1 VHPLSQFKDFAKRLL
16 EFAVEE
22 GRGLIREIVRA
33 EYTSLRDQLTGQ
45 HAYDAVAAHG
55 DQFGAEFDKDSVGL
69 IHGLKLAGG
78 FLFDAFNPNGSRAWQ
93 DAILCPNMV
102 VNAAL
107 NDVLAVYLNGG
118 TPKTLWY
125 LGLIDNTGFSALAA
139 GDTMSSHS
147 GWSESIAYT
156 QGVRQT
162 WTPSAPSGQTITNP
176 TSATF
181 TINATVTI
189 KGAFLVSDSTK
200 GGSSGTLFATGPFAS
215 NQSLVNGQNL
225 KVSYSCPATA
235 T

>member
-1 VHPLSQFKDFAKRLL
+1 VHPLSQIKDFAKRFL

-22 GRGLIREIVRA
+22 ARGLVREVVKA
-33 EYTSLRDQLTGQ
+33 EYTSLRDQLTDQ
-45 HAYDAVAAHG
+45 RAYERVAVAG
-55 DQFGAEFDKDSVGL
+55 DDFGASFDKDSRGL

-78 FLFDAFNPNGSRAWQ
+78 FMFDAYGRWGRRLWREPIF
-93 DAILCPNMV
+93 V
-102 VNAAL
+102 HNAVTNVAL
-107 NDVLAVYLNGG
+107 NDVLAVYLAGG

-139 GDTMSSHS
+139 ADTMASHG
-147 GWSESIAYT
+147 GWSESSAYT

-162 WTPSAPSGQTITNP
+162 WTPGAASGQTITNP

-189 KGAFLVSDSTK
+189 KGAFLASDSTK
-200 GGSSGTLFATGPFAS
+200 GGTSGVLFATGAFS
-215 NQSLVNGQNL
+215 STQSLVNAQNL
-225 KVSYSCPATA
+225 RVSYSCPATA